1 MKIYHKRNFIEG
13 VFMLGLSVLN
23 LVMDFIRQDFTI
35 KGGILCAVLFL
46 LGSSLLIRSLSR
58 KASRQDKIESLD
70 ERNRL
75 IKLKSESRA
84 FSISQT
90 VSFVLIVG
98 CVIAYA
104 TTKSRDFI
112 GILVGLG
119 LAWTISILADI
130 FTYFYYE
137 SRN

>member
-90 VSFVLIVG
+90 VCFVLIVG

>member
-1 MKIYHKRNFIEG
+1 M
-13 VFMLGLSVLN
+13 SVLN
-23 LVMDFIRQDFTI
+23 LVMGFIRQDFTI

-46 LGSSLLIRSLSR
+46 LGGGLLIRSLSR

-112 GILVGLG
+112 GIMVGLG

-137 SRN
+137 SKN